1 MSKIGNYYIELTE
14 QANELGFESVEE
26 ALSKGYEIVKGDL
39 VEVKDEQTKAH
50 EAWLEERKTI
60 LGDLVNLYIGYCRS
74 GKSDT
79 TEAQIISRAV
89 EFISK
94 GEQ

>member
-1 MSKIGNYYIELTE
+1 MSKIGNYYLELQE
-14 QANELGFESVEE
+14 QANELGFDTVEE
-26 ALSKGYEIVKGDL
+26 AFDAGYEIVNGKL
-39 VEVKDEQTKAH
+39 TEKKDERTKAH

-60 LGDLVNLYIGYCRS
+60 LGDLVNLYLGYCRS

-79 TEAQIISRAV
+79 TEAQIINRAV
-89 EFISK
+89 EFFSK